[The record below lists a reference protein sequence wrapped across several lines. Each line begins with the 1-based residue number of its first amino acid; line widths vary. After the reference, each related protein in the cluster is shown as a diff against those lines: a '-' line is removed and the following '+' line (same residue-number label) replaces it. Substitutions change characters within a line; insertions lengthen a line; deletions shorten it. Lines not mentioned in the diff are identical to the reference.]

1 MVVLTKAVRTYQGQP
16 QTSQISKQAMTV
28 ASQLPPQH
36 SNTNNQ
42 WNNARNLQQNDE
54 RYSHSANSPRIRDMQ
69 PNPSQDGRSSR
80 NLFNN
85 EEENSFTNNEKSQ
98 NKRFQQ
104 SHGFHQEI
112 DPYHLKDD
120 EISHHQPKTSK
131 ISPTQSPLPRHPQED
146 SQMYKRQFLS
156 PNAEPHGPP
165 VQNQKPRRP
174 IRLFTDSYDSA
185 VDKHL
190 EEKGEKRHGVSEK
203 VPYRSPY
210 DSPKA
215 FIQEEASQEHS
226 QWESGEIS
234 PLYPAKI
241 NRQQKILGP
250 PEDEFRSPRQIQTG
264 ETFQSSP
271 EQRSNLPSQSH
282 FRSGFQYPKESPR
295 SALNADKLI
304 NKDLNKQFK
313 NNLNK
318 GPSDGDDFDLNSRSL
333 GRQSAPQSHN
343 SYGMLESF
351 TNEED
356 LRGRSQSNLQA
367 PYPPT
372 LQRPVLKMEDA
383 RTLPPNIGR
392 SVPTTFRPHNIPHQR
407 PKSEE
412 YISLYTSEY
421 SDGKNPIST
430 QSIQSPK
437 NSFRNSEGNSN
448 AHKYHERM
456 NQPREF
462 DSDYLS
468 EQPPVSHRT
477 SQDTDPTFPLTPADH
492 RIKKNH
498 ERFEHPHKV
507 PSEYSDD
514 DVTSYR
520 QTNRNP
526 INTYTQSLKDD
537 QTHKYL
543 ETPRQSQDLH
553 SKYLDENTPS
563 SNGNPKN
570 SYARQL
576 SDKQNERHRDPPN
589 YPEEALNYG
598 GLPLNQKINP
608 QISQQELML
617 SSLKGQQAEFQGYS
631 VDKNNPQP
639 DKYYPSQNYNN
650 PNSRVKSDKSL
661 DEANS
666 FHNPGSPLKEQKP
679 RELYPEPDSRLPTE
693 QQRRYIRQQRS
704 SKTDNVQQIPLS
716 SEENVQTIKRY
727 SVEQVK
733 PRNVTARNQAQD
745 HIIGMGSETELD
757 AEPADNDD
765 VFDDEEKHDGFLD
778 MGAYTDKQGSFGW
791 YADFPVGRGHDKVS
805 YSSS

>member
-1 MVVLTKAVRTYQGQP
+1 
-16 QTSQISKQAMTV
+16 
-28 ASQLPPQH
+28 
-36 SNTNNQ
+36 
-42 WNNARNLQQNDE
+42 
-54 RYSHSANSPRIRDMQ
+54 
-69 PNPSQDGRSSR
+69 
-80 NLFNN
+80 
-85 EEENSFTNNEKSQ
+85 
-98 NKRFQQ
+98 
-104 SHGFHQEI
+104 
-112 DPYHLKDD
+112 
-120 EISHHQPKTSK
+120 
-131 ISPTQSPLPRHPQED
+131 
-146 SQMYKRQFLS
+146 MYKRQFLS

-203 VPYRSPY
+203 FLIVHHMILQ
-210 DSPKA
+210 KA

-241 NRQQKILGP
+241 NRQQQILGP

-264 ETFQSSP
+264 ETFSSSP
-271 EQRSNLPSQSH
+271 EQQSNLPSQSH
-282 FRSGFQYPKESPR
+282 FRNGFQYPKESPR

-313 NNLNK
+313 NNFNK
-318 GPSDGDDFDLNSRSL
+318 GPSDGDDFDLNSRPL
-333 GRQSAPQSHN
+333 GRQSAPQSQN

-351 TNEED
+351 NNEED

-383 RTLPPNIGR
+383 RTLPQILEDQSQLHLDR
-392 SVPTTFRPHNIPHQR
+392 TTFHTNDQNQRNIFH
-407 PKSEE
+407 
-412 YISLYTSEY
+412 Y
-421 SDGKNPIST
+421 
-430 QSIQSPK
+430 
-437 NSFRNSEGNSN
+437 
-448 AHKYHERM
+448 
-456 NQPREF
+456 
-462 DSDYLS
+462 YLS
-468 EQPPVSHRT
+468 EQPPVSHRA
-477 SQDTDPTFPLTPADH
+477 SQDTDPAFPLTPADH
-492 RIKKNH
+492 RNKKNH

-507 PSEYSDD
+507 SSKYPDD
-514 DVTSYR
+514 DITSYR

-537 QTHKYL
+537 QTHKYI
-543 ETPRQSQDLH
+543 ESPH
-553 SKYLDENTPS
+553 
-563 SNGNPKN
+563 
-570 SYARQL
+570 
-576 SDKQNERHRDPPN
+576 KQNERHRDLPN

-608 QISQQELML
+608 QISQQESML

-639 DKYYPSQNYNN
+639 DKYYPSQNYDH
-650 PNSRVKSDKSL
+650 PNSRVK
-661 DEANS
+661 
-666 FHNPGSPLKEQKP
+666 H
-679 RELYPEPDSRLPTE
+679 
-693 QQRRYIRQQRS
+693 
-704 SKTDNVQQIPLS
+704 
-716 SEENVQTIKRY
+716 